1 MGHGIVVQ
9 NLGKRFSSYSS
20 DRPRTIMQA
29 AMGGLKRLRA
39 VNHFWALRNV
49 SFEVQP
55 GEILGILG
63 HNGAGKSTLLRLIG
77 GIGSADE
84 GRINIRGRV
93 GALLDLGA
101 GFHEDLTGRENL
113 MVVALIGGLTRKEA
127 LARQKQIIEFAEL
140 ESFIDNPIRTYSTGM
155 GMRLAFSIAIHTD
168 PQILLIDE
176 HLSVGDI
183 GFQAKCIERVK
194 ALRDQ
199 GCAIML
205 ISQSPEQV
213 MEVCD
218 RALLLNR
225 GQVAAYSDPETV
237 VAEYNAAM
245 HPDQKPRLPQ
255 ADEPVLGEKIKITAM
270 QILPAASFHCGD
282 PLTVELDYDCIDPL
296 TDPIFTVRI
305 AHESGAICFDS
316 NTQSFGCHTMVAPG
330 PGRIRLHIK
339 RLDLNGGQ
347 YFVSAGVQSQ
357 HWETLLEYQDK
368 MQALVVE
375 PTPIVEG
382 LLHAP
387 CSWTTDLEPRASS
400 LPDVV
405 QDTVQENPPDEKPI
419 APETSTV

>member
-9 NLGKRFSSYSS
+9 NLGKRFSTYAS
-20 DRPRTIMQA
+20 DRPRTLMQA
-29 AMGGLKRLRA
+29 AMGGVKRLRA
-39 VNHFWALRNV
+39 MNHFWALRNI

-55 GEILGILG
+55 GEILGVLG

-77 GIGSADE
+77 GIGGADE
-84 GRINIRGRV
+84 GKIHIRGRV

-101 GFHEDLTGRENL
+101 GFHDDLTGRENL
-113 MVVALIGGLTRKEA
+113 MVVALIGGLTREEA
-127 LARQKQIIEFAEL
+127 LARQEQIIQFAEL

-168 PQILLIDE
+168 PQILLVDE

-213 MEVCD
+213 LAVCD

-225 GQVAAYSDPETV
+225 GQVAAYSDPATV
-237 VAEYNAAM
+237 VAEYQATM

-255 ADEPVLGEKIKITAM
+255 ANEPVLGEQIKITAM
-270 QILPAASFHCGD
+270 RIFPAAPFHCGD
-282 PLTVELDYDCIDPL
+282 PLTIELDYDCIRPL
-296 TDPIFTVRI
+296 SKPIFTVRI
-305 AHESGAICFDS
+305 VHESGAICFDS
-316 NTQSFGCHTMVAPG
+316 NTENVDCHTTVNPG
-330 PGRIRLHIK
+330 PGRVRLQIK

-375 PTPIVEG
+375 PTSITEG
-382 LLHAP
+382 LLQAP
-387 CSWTTDLEPRASS
+387 CAWTTELGPPPAPPSQAVEGTLPREISLRGSLE
-400 LPDVV
+400 
-405 QDTVQENPPDEKPI
+405 
-419 APETSTV
+419 

>member
-29 AMGGLKRLRA
+29 AMGGLKRLKA
-39 VNHFWALRNV
+39 INHFWALRNV

-55 GEILGILG
+55 GEILGVLG

-77 GIGSADE
+77 GIGSPDE
-84 GRINIRGRV
+84 GQINIRGRV

-113 MVVALIGGLTRKEA
+113 MVVALIGGLTREEA
-127 LARQKQIIEFAEL
+127 LARQDKIIEFAEL

-205 ISQSPEQV
+205 ISQSPDQV

-225 GQVAAYSDPETV
+225 GQVAAYSDPATV
-237 VAEYNAAM
+237 VAEYHAAM
-245 HPDQKPRLPQ
+245 HPHQNPRLPQ
-255 ADEPVLGEKIKITAM
+255 ANELVLGEKIKITAM
-270 QILPAASFHCGD
+270 EVSPAAPFQCGGS
-282 PLTVELDYDCIDPL
+282 LTVDLDYDCIEPL
-296 TDPIFTVRI
+296 NDPIFTVRI
-305 AHESGAICFDS
+305 LHESGAVCFDS
-316 NTQSFGCHTMVAPG
+316 NTESFGCHTMLSPG
-330 PGRIRLHIK
+330 PGRIRLQVE

-368 MQALVVE
+368 MRELVVA

-387 CSWTTDLEPRASS
+387 CVWTTEVPPKSS
-400 LPDVV
+400 RRTNHADHGNNVPVSPK
-405 QDTVQENPPDEKPI
+405 T
-419 APETSTV
+419 